1 MRTPREL
8 IELYWERVWNRREA
22 ELIREICADPII
34 RHDPNSVTALSHD
47 EQVNRVRQQSA
58 EMEPFFT
65 HEVLLADDT
74 YVTSVWNMHTRK
86 GERIELCG
94 MEVFKAENGRF
105 TDCWNSTYSPG
116 RWGREGDTS
125 VPHDLPPP
133 ALLSSVEQIDTH
145 WIQRVLRHAGLD
157 VPRVGL
163 VRTKPIGQGNV
174 SSTVKVRV
182 DYNADAG
189 DAPRT
194 LIAKFHSQVPEA
206 NALVARYGIYR
217 REAAIYTLFGAEPP
231 LRTPRV
237 YLAKVAPDGMSINLV
252 LEDLSERCRLGD
264 QISGC
269 GTEEARAV
277 IDELAGLHLRY
288 LNAPELDMIDW
299 GGERPFADGLAA
311 ETYAA
316 GAAIYRERFAGR
328 LDPEEFALI
337 DAFVPLVGSW
347 AAARPAHRT
356 LVHRDPRVDNVLFE
370 TGVDGALAAYLIDWQ
385 CAGIGDPQF
394 DLAYFLTG
402 SLSPED
408 RRRCERDL
416 IQRHA
421 ARLREVDASYTDEAA
436 LEAYRRN
443 AVSGLQ
449 ATVAA
454 AVAIPSTPA
463 TDQLLLALVRRNCAA
478 VADWRS
484 LEALGA

>member
-8 IELYWERVWNRREA
+8 IELYWERVWNNREA
-22 ELIREICADPII
+22 DLIREICADPII

-74 YVTSVWNMHTRK
+74 YVTSVWNVYSRK

-94 MEVFKAENGRF
+94 IEVFKAENGRF
-105 TDCWNSTYSPG
+105 THCWNSTYTPG
-116 RWGREGDTS
+116 RWGREGDAS
-125 VPHDLPPP
+125 VAKDLPPP

-163 VRTKPIGQGNV
+163 VRTTPIGQGNV

-189 DAPRT
+189 DAPRS
-194 LIAKFHSQVPEA
+194 LIAKFHSQIPEA
-206 NALVARYGIYR
+206 NALVARYGIYA
-217 REAAIYTLFGAEPP
+217 REAAVYTLFGAEPP
-231 LRTPRV
+231 LQIPRV

-252 LEDLSERCRLGD
+252 LEDLSDRCRLGD
-264 QISGC
+264 QIAGC
-269 GTEEARAV
+269 GTAEAAAV
-277 IDELAGLHLRY
+277 IDQLARLHRRY
-288 LNAPELDMIDW
+288 LNAAELDDIAW
-299 GGERPFADGLAA
+299 GGERPFANGLAA

-316 GAAIYRERFAGR
+316 GAALYRERFADR
-328 LDPEEFALI
+328 LSSDEFAII
-337 DAFVPLVGSW
+337 DAFVPLVGHW
-347 AAARPAHRT
+347 AAAQPRHRT
-356 LVHRDPRVDNVLFE
+356 LVHRDPRVDNVLFA
-370 TGVDGALAAYLIDWQ
+370 TAQDGAPSAYLIDWQ
-385 CAGIGDPQF
+385 CAGVGDPQF

-408 RRRCERDL
+408 RRACERDL
-416 IQRHA
+416 IGRHA
-421 ARLREVDASYTDEAA
+421 AVLREVDPTYTDEAA
-436 LEAYRRN
+436 FEAYRRN
-443 AVSGLQ
+443 AVSGLE

-463 TDQLLLALVRRNCAA
+463 TDALLLALVRRNCAA
-478 VADWRS
+478 VADWGS
-484 LEALGA
+484 LQALGG